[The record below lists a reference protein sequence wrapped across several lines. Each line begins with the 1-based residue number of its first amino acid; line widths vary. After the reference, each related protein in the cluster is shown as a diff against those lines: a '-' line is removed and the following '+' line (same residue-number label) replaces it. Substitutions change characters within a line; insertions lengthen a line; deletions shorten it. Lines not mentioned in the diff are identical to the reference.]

1 MKRWRVKGGGRGTGE
16 NGEAQI
22 KSATET
28 NEEPLM
34 EIQ

>member
-1 MKRWRVKGGGRGTGE
+1 MKRWRVKGGRGE
-16 NGEAQI
+16 IGEAQI